1 MIKIGIVGE
10 NYQNDACAF
19 KAFMTPQYKG
29 IAEFVPLGKTLN
41 GKIFAVKKVID
52 TLPALV
58 KAKELDAVL
67 FICDLDTESKRAER
81 HQWFSKIQ
89 KSVNFKS
96 ILFIAV
102 RELEALILADIEK
115 FNEIYGITGRYDKD
129 PKLNEDPKGELK
141 TRTSRTTKAKRQYDE
156 PHALDIFTE
165 LRFDIVYQK
174 HKNED
179 SFQAFID
186 EFEEEF
192 DITPTTKQKLK
203 QAKNKGW

>member
-1 MIKIGIVGE
+1 MIKIGIIGE

-29 IAEFVPLGKTLN
+29 VAEFVPLGKSLN
-41 GKIFAVKKVID
+41 GKIFAFKKVID
-52 TLPALV
+52 TIPALV

-67 FICDLDTESKRAER
+67 FICDLDKESKRIER
-81 HQWFSKIQ
+81 QQWFSKIQ

-102 RELEALILADIEK
+102 MELEALILADIDT

-129 PKLNEDPKGELK
+129 PKLNDDPKAELK
-141 TRTSRTTKAKRQYDE
+141 GRTGRTTKAKRQYDE
-156 PHALDIFTE
+156 PHALEIFTE
-165 LRFDIVYQK
+165 LRFDIVYKK
-174 HKNED
+174 HKDED

-186 EFEEEF
+186 YFEKEFN
-192 DITPTTKQKLK
+192 IKPTTKEKLK
-203 QAKNKGW
+203 QSKNKGW